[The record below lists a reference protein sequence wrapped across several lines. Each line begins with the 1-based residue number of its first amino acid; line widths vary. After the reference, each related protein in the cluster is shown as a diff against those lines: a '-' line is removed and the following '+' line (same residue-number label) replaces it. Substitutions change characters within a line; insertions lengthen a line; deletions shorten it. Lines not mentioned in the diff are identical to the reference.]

1 MQFKKQNQ
9 TDSVITLSTKQN
21 HQNFLQK
28 FNQVI
33 ITMEVRIEDKKLVI
47 ITEPII

>member
-21 HQNFLQK
+21 HQNFLLS
-28 FNQVI
+28 NYNNGS
-33 ITMEVRIEDKKLVI
+33 EN
-47 ITEPII
+47 